1 MNWKLILQLSLFGLA
16 MGVAT
21 VFVIASNVEPL
32 FWLVIFVICAYII
45 ATRAPGRYF
54 LHGLM
59 VSIFNSVWITAA
71 HIAMFDRYLASH
83 PEEARMTASMPVPA
97 RVMMA
102 LLGPVIGVVSGVV
115 LGLFAVV
122 AARLVVARR
131 RQSVSGR

>member
-1 MNWKLILQLSLFGLA
+1 
-16 MGVAT
+16 
-21 VFVIASNVEPL
+21 
-32 FWLVIFVICAYII
+32 
-45 ATRAPGRYF
+45 
-54 LHGLM
+54 
-59 VSIFNSVWITAA
+59 
-71 HIAMFDRYLASH
+71 
-83 PEEARMTASMPVPA
+83 MTASMPVPA